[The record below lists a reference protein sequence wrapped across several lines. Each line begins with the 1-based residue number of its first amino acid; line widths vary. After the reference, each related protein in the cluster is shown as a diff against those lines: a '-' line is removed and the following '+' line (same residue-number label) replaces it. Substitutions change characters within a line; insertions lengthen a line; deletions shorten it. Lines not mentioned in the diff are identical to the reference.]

1 MLKRLGITI
10 AILLAAFAPAL
21 VASSAHAAQY
31 PPGGNGETASVQAVT
46 PGGTVTFRAEIFRP
60 GSRVVFR
67 LFSTPVELG
76 SAIADADGVA
86 TLTATIPANTPLG
99 NHTVKAS
106 GIAPDGSPLTVS
118 VPLVVANRVVNG
130 VAVFDDV
137 ARTGSSNALPLA
149 RAGVATV
156 AAGALLVVIA
166 RKRRS
171 NTTVA

>member
-10 AILLAAFAPAL
+10 AILLAAFAPGL
-21 VASSAHAAQY
+21 FASPAHAAQY

-46 PGGTVTFRAEIFRP
+46 PGGTVTFRAKIFRP
-60 GSRVVFR
+60 GSSVLFR

-76 SAIADADGVA
+76 SAIADANGVA
-86 TLTATIPANTPLG
+86 TLTATIPANTPVG
-99 NHTVKAS
+99 NHVVKAS

-118 VPLVVANRVVNG
+118 VPLVVATKVVNG
-130 VAVFDDV
+130 VAVVDDV

-149 RAGVATV
+149 RTGVAAV
-156 AAGALLVVIA
+156 AVGGLLVVIA

-171 NTTVA
+171 GSAAV